1 MAQLPA
7 ALHVLGSD
15 FPGGGRPLLRPWGPR
30 HWVLAFREFGKEQ
43 EEWLGTPRPTPRC
56 APEYSSLPWAGS
68 FTCSFAQVLVDPMP
82 SLLQVLGTERGSD
95 GPKSLIGMSVC
106 TYHTPRV
113 RDRRGL
119 ICADAQRSIHE
130 HIPNTW
136 NPTPLEHLYSAD
148 RCHTSVR
155 LSGILI
161 QSHLSLLGVPVPLP
175 SIQGHMYR
183 WPPVPSP
190 ETLLL
195 PGDVG
200 EGSSPEL

>member
-1 MAQLPA
+1 MVGNPTTHTQVCPRIQQL
-7 ALHVLGSD
+7 AL
-15 FPGGGRPLLRPWGPR
+15 GRQFHMFICLSTRGPNA
-30 HWVLAFREFGKEQ
+30 V
-43 EEWLGTPRPTPRC
+43 PTPGAWHRT
-56 APEYSSLPWAGS
+56 WDRR
-68 FTCSFAQVLVDPMP
+68 AQ
-82 SLLQVLGTERGSD
+82 T
-95 GPKSLIGMSVC
+95 LIGMSIC
-106 TYHTPRV
+106 TYHILRV

-130 HIPNTW
+130 RIPNTW
-136 NPTPLEHLYSAD
+136 NPTPLEHLHSAD

-161 QSHLSLLGVPVPLP
+161 QPHLSLLGVPIPLP